1 MTPTPIELK
10 AVKHTNNNNR
20 QINSLIR
27 ETYTAGYV
35 DALNDIQGVM
45 GKTATNDIS
54 VLMGNILDFIQKQK
68 GY

>member
-35 DALNDIQGVM
+35 DALNDIQAVM

>member
-1 MTPTPIELK
+1 MTPTPIERK
-10 AVKHTNNNNR
+10 AVKHANNNK
-20 QINSLIR
+20 QINSLIK

-35 DALNDIQGVM
+35 DALNDIQAVM

-68 GY
+68 GC

>member
-10 AVKHTNNNNR
+10 AVKHTNNNR

-35 DALNDIQGVM
+35 DALNDIQAVM